1 MTMKNNQHLEAMTT
15 LEARLLTLN
24 DVHRLFGFQRL
35 YDGSFTPLLSLQPI
49 TNVEQQELVKI
60 RDDFEPYLAE
70 GQALEGQIRFL
81 AVAPLLRLAGYYSYP
96 IHMRV
101 EENIA
106 KIELETETTSI
117 TGRFDLVAVSK
128 ERHNPRNMD
137 LWAIVIETK
146 PILAEP
152 LAGVPQVLTY
162 AYKSLDHQKSVW
174 GLVTNGLRYQFLYIH
189 QGDPPTYWYMPL
201 LSLSE
206 SASAK
211 QLLQVLKAICKL

>member
-1 MTMKNNQHLEAMTT
+1 MTS
-15 LEARLLTLN
+15 LEARRLTLN
-24 DVHRLFGFQRL
+24 DVHRLLGFQRL
-35 YDGSFTPLLSLQPI
+35 YDGSFAPLLSLKPI
-49 TNVEQQELVKI
+49 SHVEQQELVRI

-70 GQALEGQIRFL
+70 GQALEGQVRFI
-81 AVAPLLRLAGYYSYP
+81 AIAPLLRLAGYYSSP

-106 KIELETETTSI
+106 AIELETETATI
-117 TGRFDLVAVSK
+117 TGRFDLIAVRK
-128 ERHNPRNMD
+128 EGLKSTHTD
-137 LWAIVIETK
+137 LWMLVIESQ
-146 PILAEP
+146 PSPVEP

-162 AYKSLDHQKSVW
+162 AYKSLERQKSVW

-211 QLLQVLKAICKL
+211 QLLQVLKAIGQQ